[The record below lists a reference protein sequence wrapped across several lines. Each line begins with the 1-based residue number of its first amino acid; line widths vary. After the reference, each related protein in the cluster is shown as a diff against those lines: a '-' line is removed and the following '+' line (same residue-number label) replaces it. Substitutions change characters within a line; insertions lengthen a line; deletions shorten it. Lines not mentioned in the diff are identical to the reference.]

1 MSPNAHFPFLSKGAL
16 KTREKEL
23 SCVKR
28 TNSLGDDD
36 VILST
41 VVDVAIL

>member
-1 MSPNAHFPFLSKGAL
+1 
-16 KTREKEL
+16 
-23 SCVKR
+23 VKR